1 VEDKLPSVVSKQ
13 AQAPLK
19 LFINLDRYGL
29 GEFEASESAIA
40 RPWRR
45 LFQDGA
51 DPGTISYVLIRTPN
65 QTTHVLGS
73 FCETPGGRLL
83 FFPGCKGRKL
93 SNRFNRESEISSSL
107 EGVVDHITLEPHSCR
122 CHITQVLPTGERN
135 VALKLTQRPEVNS
148 RMRAWFGITLRS
160 LDSLDSV
167 PGKLW
172 FTADCP
178 VSDGKRRLTIFRERG
193 AASRVCQLAIPDVA
207 RNSFL
212 QINFFIDYEP
222 TQTRRTVVTFLPKG
236 PPELR
241 SAIKIPQTMTAQLQ
255 GLNIQEGR
263 AMVKMHPI
271 VWNGAPTVDV
281 AFGF

>member
-1 VEDKLPSVVSKQ
+1 MEDKLPSDESRQ
-13 AQAPLK
+13 AQTPLK
-19 LFINLDRYGL
+19 LFINLDGYGL

-45 LFQDGA
+45 LFQDGT

-65 QTTHVLGS
+65 QATHVLGS
-73 FCETPGGRLL
+73 FCETLGGRLL

-93 SNRFNRESEISSSL
+93 RNRFNRESEISSSL
-107 EGVVDHITLEPHSCR
+107 EGVVDHITLEPHNCGR
-122 CHITQVLPTGERN
+122 HITQVLSTGERS
-135 VALKLTQRPEVNS
+135 VALKLTQRAEVDS

-160 LDSLDSV
+160 LISLDSV

-178 VSDGKRRLTIFRERG
+178 VSDGKRRLRVFRERG
-193 AASRVCQLAIPDVA
+193 VASRVCQLEIPDVP

-212 QINFFIDYEP
+212 QINFFIDYDP

-241 SAIKIPQTMTAQLQ
+241 KAIETPQTMAAQLE

-263 AMVKMHPI
+263 AMVKMHTI
-271 VWNGAPTVDV
+271 VWNGDPTVDV